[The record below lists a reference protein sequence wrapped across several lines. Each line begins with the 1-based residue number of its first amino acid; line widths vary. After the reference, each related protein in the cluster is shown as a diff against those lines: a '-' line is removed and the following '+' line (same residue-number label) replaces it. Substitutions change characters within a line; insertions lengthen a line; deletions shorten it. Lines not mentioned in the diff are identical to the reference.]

1 MFRLVILAISLLFT
15 YSGAVHAQNLYG
27 IVKEAVSRLPIANV
41 YVISSKKT
49 VLTDSNGVFLL
60 NNVNVGDRIAVRM
73 MGYETAEVIVNR
85 TTDTLLIYLKQDAI
99 ALKEVNIKTNR
110 NYKVDSLALRK
121 EYANVFAYKGPSFS
135 DAFIE
140 RDPSYNSPF
149 GFSNPRST
157 ASIVSLN
164 VLQVFNLIGRKKTQT
179 TKLKEI
185 LLRDEELNYIDEV
198 FSAKKVKLVTGL
210 EGEELTK
217 FMNLYRPSIIT
228 LKKMTG
234 YELTLYIKKSHD
246 EFKRIKP

>member
-1 MFRLVILAISLLFT
+1 M
-15 YSGAVHAQNLYG
+15 
-27 IVKEAVSRLPIANV
+27 VSRSPIANA
-41 YVISSKKT
+41 YVISSKAT
-49 VLTDSNGVFLL
+49 VLTDKNGGFLFSNAKI
-60 NNVNVGDRIAVRM
+60 GDRIAVRM
-73 MGYETAEVIVNR
+73 MGYETAEVVINR

-99 ALKEVNIKTNR
+99 ALKEVNIKTSR
-110 NYKVDSLALRK
+110 NYKFDSLALRK

-135 DAFIE
+135 DAFVK

-198 FSAKKVKLVTGL
+198 FSTKKVKSLTGL

-217 FMNLYRPSIIT
+217 FMNLYRPSTIT

-234 YELTLYIKKSHD
+234 YELTLYIKKSYE
-246 EFKRIKP
+246 EFKKLYP